1 MHAGS
6 VPCLIGAFGPDA
18 GFATPGP
25 VAPPGPGRPARATL
39 ARLLTASALAV
50 PFLAAAPGAAAPVRR
65 NGNIY
70 DFKAHQPTR
79 AGVARHERRAGVTAP
94 PTQVRRN
101 ARAVRQ
107 LDQHLLNEEAA
118 PFPRDP
124 VSLTPP

>member
-6 VPCLIGAFGPDA
+6 VPCPTGAFGPDA
-18 GFATPGP
+18 GIATPGP
-25 VAPPGPGRPARATL
+25 FALPGPARPARATL
-39 ARLLTASALAV
+39 ARLLTVFALAV

-79 AGVARHERRAGVTAP
+79 AGMTAP
-94 PTQVRRN
+94 PAQVRRN
-101 ARAVRQ
+101 ARTLRR

-118 PFPRDP
+118 PLPRDP